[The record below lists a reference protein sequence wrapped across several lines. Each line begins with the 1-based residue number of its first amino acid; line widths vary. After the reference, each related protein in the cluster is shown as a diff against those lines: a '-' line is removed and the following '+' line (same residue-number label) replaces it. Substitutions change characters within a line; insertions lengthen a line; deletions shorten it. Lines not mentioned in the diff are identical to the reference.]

1 MSFSQLAR
9 GTLEKMSCGPA
20 QPSTSGLRAPVRYS
34 LRVGDESIDANALLG
49 RRLRLEFLGR
59 ILCRNCGRA
68 TRTSFSQGH
77 CFPCFRKLASCD
89 SCIVSPEKCHF
100 RQGTCRDPEWGE
112 SFCMKPHLVYLSNAS
127 GLKIGITRETQAPT
141 RWLDQGA
148 DSALPLYQTHS
159 RYLAG
164 LVEVAAK
171 AHVSDRTNWRAML
184 KGTPDPIALER
195 ERERMRDLLAPDIA
209 ALRAEHGDTAVID
222 LDGAPASWSYPVD
235 RWPEKVSSH
244 NLEKNPVLEGRL
256 DGIKG
261 QYLIFDCSVI
271 NIRKYT
277 AYEVALSVA
286 APEVRDD
293 TLDESPADSDA
304 EQVSLF

>member
-1 MSFSQLAR
+1 MSFRQLAC
-9 GTLEKMSCGPA
+9 GTLEKMSCDP
-20 QPSTSGLRAPVRYS
+20 APVTAEQARPSVGYT
-34 LRVGDESIDANALLG
+34 LRVGDERVNANALLG
-49 RRLRLEFLGR
+49 QRLRLEYLGR
-59 ILCRNCGRA
+59 ILCRSCGRV
-68 TRTSFSQGH
+68 TRKSFNQGH
-77 CFPCFRKLASCD
+77 CFPCFQKLASCD

-100 RQGTCRDPEWGE
+100 HLGTCREPEWGE
-112 SFCMKPHLVYLSNAS
+112 TFCMRPHLVYLSNAS
-127 GLKIGITRETQAPT
+127 GLKIGITRDTQVPT

-148 DSALPLYQTHS
+148 ESAVPLYQTRS

-184 KGTPDPIALER
+184 KGVPDPVELER
-195 ERERMRDLLAPDIA
+195 ERQRIRELLAADVA
-209 ALRAEHGDTAVID
+209 ALKAEHGPDAVID
-222 LDGAPASWSYPVD
+222 LDDAPAFWSYPVE
-235 RWPEKVSSH
+235 RWPEKVASH
-244 NLEKNPVLEGRL
+244 NLDKSPILEGRL

-286 APEVRDD
+286 
-293 TLDESPADSDA
+293 DA
-304 EQVSLF
+304 AEA

>member
-1 MSFSQLAR
+1 MNYEQLAQ
-9 GTLEKMSCGPA
+9 GTLEKMTCGPA
-20 QPSTSGLRAPVRYS
+20 SSDLSPALNAPVRYT
-34 LRVGDESIDANALLG
+34 LRVGDQQVDANALLG
-49 RRLRLEFLGR
+49 QHLRLEFLGR

-68 TRTSFSQGH
+68 TRKSFNQGH

-89 SCIVSPEKCHF
+89 NCIVSPEKCHYHL
-100 RQGTCRDPEWGE
+100 GTCRDPEWGE
-112 SFCMKPHLVYLSNAS
+112 RFCMQPHMVYLSNAS
-127 GLKIGITRETQAPT
+127 GLKVGITRQTQLPT

-148 DSALPLYQTHS
+148 ESALPLYRTRS

-184 KGTPDPIALER
+184 KGAPDPVELEW
-195 ERERMRDLLAPDIA
+195 ERERMRELLAPA
-209 ALRAEHGDTAVID
+209 VAQLRAEHGEDAITDVEE
-222 LDGAPASWSYPVD
+222 APASWSYPVN
-235 RWPEKVSSH
+235 RWPDKVSSH
-244 NLEKNPVLEGRL
+244 NLDKHPLLEGRL

-277 AYEVALSVA
+277 AYEVALSRA
-286 APEVRDD
+286 
-293 TLDESPADSDA
+293 TTSMS
-304 EQVSLF
+304 